1 MRQSNAPTVA
11 GMTNSPSKPAPALTI
26 TILLAALAAAL
37 LAPPAVHASER
48 AAAGVTDRCYEARA
62 GKRKTSFGVHQ
73 WTARLIVRWCVAGR
87 GRNEAIVSVRRDTR
101 VLTGTN
107 WRLISRSGGV
117 EGEGRRH
124 ATAETR
130 LHFRLRYPHFEQNC
144 YPRLALTLHV
154 DGGFE
159 RSVSTGC

>member
-1 MRQSNAPTVA
+1 
-11 GMTNSPSKPAPALTI
+11 MTNSTSKPALPLTNTTLI
-26 TILLAALAAAL
+26 AAIAAGLLT
-37 LAPPAVHASER
+37 PPAADASER
-48 AAAGVTDRCYEARA
+48 ATAGVTDRCYEARA

-73 WTARLIVRWCVAGR
+73 WTARLIARWCVAGR
-87 GRNEAIVSVRRDTR
+87 GRNETIVWVSRDTR

-117 EGEGRRH
+117 EGEGRRR

-154 DGGFE
+154 NGGFE